1 MLIEFSFKN
10 YRSFRDETVLSMEA
24 TRIGTFKGCLIA
36 YNNMKLL
43 PGAAILGKN
52 GGGKSNVI
60 RAFWLAVQ
68 FIKNAQRT
76 QLEKS
81 EVPLIPFALNDYS
94 ATEPTEFSFI
104 YTLDNIKYWYS
115 FAATRDKIF
124 SESLYYAPKGQ
135 KAMVFSRKGQKF
147 TFTADKARRKLIGE
161 TVAKNQLFFSVAC
174 TMNDVVC
181 SSAMKWFRDKVYF
194 SRDYSDIPRQLLE
207 YSSDPNML
215 KAITTYAKAA
225 DF

>member
-1 MLIEFSFKN
+1 MKERGLLVRTEGGVNISMLMIDPTSFVDVMNPKAREFMWAQIKKN
-10 YRSFRDETVLSMEA
+10 YVSR
-24 TRIGTFKGCLIA
+24 G
-36 YNNMKLL
+36 
-43 PGAAILGKN
+43 
-52 GGGKSNVI
+52 I

-76 QLEKS
+76 QHEKA
-81 EVPLIPFALNDYS
+81 EVPVIPFALNDYS

-161 TVAKNQLFFSVAC
+161 TVAKNQL
-174 TMNDVVC
+174 
-181 SSAMKWFRDKVYF
+181 YF
-194 SRDYSDIPRQLLE
+194 SQYLLTC
-207 YSSDPNML
+207 
-215 KAITTYAKAA
+215 IGQ
-225 DF
+225 F